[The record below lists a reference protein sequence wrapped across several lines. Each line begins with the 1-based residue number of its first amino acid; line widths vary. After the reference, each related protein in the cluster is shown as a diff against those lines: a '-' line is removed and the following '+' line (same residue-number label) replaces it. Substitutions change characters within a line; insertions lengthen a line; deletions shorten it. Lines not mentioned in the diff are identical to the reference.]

1 MKDKMQ
7 ESIHKPVLLK
17 EVLEHLNPKQ
27 GDIFIDGTANG
38 GGHTMALWN
47 AVKPDGKIISI
58 DKDADIVKTLKEKI
72 ESENTDIEVF
82 CDTYANIKNITDQKD
97 FGKISGILLDLGYS
111 SYHIELSGR
120 GFSFQKDEPLI
131 MRYEADIKIGKDI
144 TAYDVVNSF
153 LENKIADILY
163 KYGEEK
169 ASRKI
174 AKRIVLARKKKK
186 IESSG
191 ELAKLIEDIFPK
203 KRRLHPATKTFQAL
217 RIFVNDELS
226 DLEKFLSV
234 SPEVLKK
241 GGRLAIISFHS
252 LEDRI
257 VKNFFRENKDKFKII
272 TKKPIVSKLD
282 EIKENPR
289 ARSAKLRV
297 AEKI

>member
-1 MKDKMQ
+1 MKDQMQ

-17 EVLEHLNPKQ
+17 KVLEYLNPKR
-27 GDIFIDGTANG
+27 GEIFVDGTVNG
-38 GGHTMALWN
+38 GGHTMALWEK
-47 AVKPDGKIISI
+47 VKPDGKIISI
-58 DKDADIVKTLKEKI
+58 DKDAEIVKILKKKI
-72 ESENTDIEVF
+72 EKEDANIKVF
-82 CDTYANIKNITDQKD
+82 CSSYANIRNIVDQKD
-97 FGKISGILLDLGYS
+97 LGNISGILLDLGYS
-111 SYHIELSGR
+111 SYHIESSGR

-131 MRYEADIKIGKDI
+131 MRYEADTEPGKDLS
-144 TAYDVVNSF
+144 AYEVLNSF
-153 LENKIADILY
+153 PENEIADILY

-174 AKRIVLARKKKK
+174 AKRIVLKRKKKK
-186 IESSG
+186 IESSK
-191 ELAKLIEDIFPK
+191 ELAELIEDIYPK
-203 KRRLHPATKTFQAL
+203 RGKLHPATKTFQAL
-217 RIFVNDELS
+217 RIFVNSELS
-226 DLEKFLSV
+226 DLQKFLLE

-272 TKKPIVSKLD
+272 TKKPIVAEKD
-282 EIKENPR
+282 ELKENLR